1 MTAIRRLSNRRLA
14 FATSRVARL
23 VTLIV
28 VAVIPLGCI
37 DRADE
42 SQQTGLL
49 SAAYDPETGRLR
61 LIEYDADENGTV
73 DTWTYMDGS
82 RLLRIEIDRDENGR
96 MERWEHYDE
105 ARQLE
110 KIGLS
115 SAGDGI
121 EDTWAYHGPDGQ
133 MTMLELSNSRDGTVD
148 RWQYYENGVL
158 VRAEQD
164 TTANGV
170 VDKWEHFEN
179 GQLVTVSLDV
189 NGDGRSDRRM
199 TYDEHAAL
207 VSIESEP
214 DANGEFT
221 KTVTPPGED

>member
-1 MTAIRRLSNRRLA
+1 MAIRRPSTGRLA
-14 FATSRVARL
+14 LATYRVARL
-23 VTLIV
+23 VTLMV
-28 VAVIPLGCI
+28 VAVIPPGCT

-42 SQQTGLL
+42 SPPTGLL

-82 RLLRIEIDRDENGR
+82 RLLRIELDRDEDGR
-96 MERWEHYDE
+96 LERWEYYDD
-105 ARQLE
+105 ARRLE
-110 KIGLS
+110 KVGMS

-133 MTMLELSNSRDGTVD
+133 VTMLEVSNRRDGTVD
-148 RWQYYENGVL
+148 RWQYYEGGVL

-164 TTANGV
+164 TTADGV
-170 VDKWEHFEN
+170 VDKWERFEN
-179 GQLVTVSLDV
+179 GHLVAMSLDT
-189 NGDGRSDRRM
+189 NGDGRPDRRM
-199 TYDEHAAL
+199 NYDEHAAL

-214 DANGEFT
+214 DASGEFT
-221 KTVTPPGED
+221 KTITPPGPD